1 MPGEGKESDEY
12 KATAEETN
20 EDENEV
26 LMESL
31 AHLEDLL
38 FDSVSFGDD
47 EDGDDEWNA
56 PSSKTAESL
65 RSELKELE
73 DRALIFFEGGDGAL
87 ARSGEYTLAQS
98 EAYQR
103 FASLVETRVEQFLA
117 KRGSSARDLIA
128 AMKRADDRKKQA
140 RSNGGSGGDWA
151 ADASREVASL
161 LREVDDFELWATNMA
176 RRAADRERLGGK

>member
-103 FASLVETRVEQFLA
+103 FEI
-117 KRGSSARDLIA
+117 G
-128 AMKRADDRKKQA
+128 RAH
-140 RSNGGSGGDWA
+140 
-151 ADASREVASL
+151 V
-161 LREVDDFELWATNMA
+161 
-176 RRAADRERLGGK
+176 